1 MHNINHSTASGG
13 LFTENH
19 RQHSTPARGYVSPK
33 PIAGTNT
40 VGLKEPGTASTSRAA
55 NSSSCHQ
62 DSHSVNTSL
71 LLARC
76 QTLQSL
82 GCNEDAC
89 KLLLH
94 AFKSEGGDP
103 EAAVPCRNQ
112 AVNLAL
118 VHFWWG
124 INESLNAEKLLIAAF
139 QQSSGDL
146 QSGRPCRSPEINLLL
161 AQHFLRT
168 GWLDSLIKLAIA
180 TPTAGTDCKP
190 MKRTVHF
197 IRHAEGQHNLAA
209 RLDPKNWHLRYD
221 LLDPPTTAAGKKQ
234 CRDFALSTTQN
245 HLCNA
250 RLIVTSPMN
259 RTIETAT
266 YCMAQLVNK
275 AQWIALE
282 SIREQIGT
290 VPCDHRRTVS
300 SHRATFPH
308 VNFDQITFDDDI
320 LKAVYQHNQ
329 CPEPDEHVILRCLA
343 FMKWLNT
350 RPEKEIVVVSH
361 GNFLF
366 QLFSYVLTQSANKQD
381 ECTINYNADRRQPVK
396 PIARFRNGEM
406 RSLVLNT
413 IPS

>member
-1 MHNINHSTASGG
+1 MININHSAGCG
-13 LFTENH
+13 LFTAI
-19 RQHSTPARGYVSPK
+19 RGQHSTPATGYVSPK
-33 PIAGTNT
+33 PVASTNT
-40 VGLKEPGTASTSRAA
+40 TGLKERGSASTSRAV
-55 NSSSCHQ
+55 NPGSCHQ
-62 DSHSVNTSL
+62 DSHSVDTTL
-71 LLARC
+71 LLTRC

-82 GCNEDAC
+82 GCHQDAC
-89 KLLLH
+89 KLLLQT
-94 AFKSEGGDP
+94 FKSEGGDL
-103 EAAVPCRNQ
+103 EAVVPCRNQ

-124 INESLNAEKLLIAAF
+124 VNESLNAEKLLIAAF
-139 QQSSGDL
+139 RQGSGDL
-146 QSGRPCRSPEINLLL
+146 QSGRPCKAPEINLLL
-161 AQHFLRT
+161 AQYFLRT
-168 GWLDSLIKLAIA
+168 GGFDSLIKLAIA
-180 TPTAGTDCKP
+180 TPAAGTDCKP

-209 RLDPKNWHLRYD
+209 RTDPKNWHLRDD
-221 LLDPPTTAAGKKQ
+221 LLDPPTTTAGKKQ

-245 HLCNA
+245 RLRSA

-290 VPCDHRRTVS
+290 VPCDHRTTVS

-329 CPEPDEHVILRCLA
+329 CREPDEHVILRCLA

-350 RPEKEIVVVSH
+350 RPEEEIVVVSH

-366 QLFSYVLTQSANKQD
+366 QLFSYVLTQSASRQN
-381 ECTINYNADRRQPVK
+381 ECTINYNANRQRSVK
-396 PIARFRNGEM
+396 PIIAFRNCEM
-406 RSLVLNT
+406 RSLILNT
-413 IPS
+413 IPT